1 MNMTKTTSVAL
12 FGAIFALMGAAACG
26 YALYINAKMGAE
38 LTVRAQ
44 AIADNNEKILSL
56 KNLRETY
63 DRSKEEREQLSAFA
77 LTEDEV
83 GDFLTEVE
91 RLGQS
96 KGVTITTSAL
106 KVEKKKDVPDQ
117 LSVEFVVEGKEEQV
131 RAMIDLFEKLP
142 YPSMLSTLSLALN
155 EGTKTKATVKILI
168 TLVKYDR

>member
-1 MNMTKTTSVAL
+1 MNITKTTSVAL
-12 FGAIFALMGAAACG
+12 LGAVFALLGVAACG
-26 YALYINAKMGAE
+26 YALYINSKMGAE

-91 RLGQS
+91 RFGQLQ
-96 KGVTITTSAL
+96 GVTITTSAL

-117 LSVEFVVEGKEEQV
+117 LAVEFVVEGKEEQV

-142 YPSMLSTLSLALN
+142 YPSMLSTLTLALN